1 MVAFV
6 HNHHLAGVGVSTAF
20 IKTHFEDAAPWH
32 AIDHLGRLP
41 PSGSEPIS
49 SQGRC
54 GRVHVIPVSS
64 LPETGDEGLAGF
76 PTIESPFHFAGF
88 AHRLD
93 AQLLDGLLQA
103 PLLSR
108 RSLEQRLG
116 PGQVPPGVPRAPPI
130 SAAGERR
137 SRWRQVAA
145 VVPPTAGP
153 LPQGRVKVV
162 YNRVLRKYRELR
174 TWVEKKVVH
183 DPDHAQ
189 GFPRPRVV
197 VAEQPLHR

>member
-6 HNHHLAGVGVSTAF
+6 HNHHLQASTLTELYANSNPSKKAISKVAEQKGTPVTPDLAGVGVSTAF

-76 PTIESPFHFAGF
+76 PVT
-88 AHRLD
+88 
-93 AQLLDGLLQA
+93 
-103 PLLSR
+103 
-108 RSLEQRLG
+108 
-116 PGQVPPGVPRAPPI
+116 
-130 SAAGERR
+130 GEK
-137 SRWRQVAA
+137 S
-145 VVPPTAGP
+145 G
-153 LPQGRVKVV
+153 
-162 YNRVLRKYRELR
+162 
-174 TWVEKKVVH
+174 
-183 DPDHAQ
+183 
-189 GFPRPRVV
+189 
-197 VAEQPLHR
+197 